1 MSSFCGN
8 MILFLVFATLMA
20 ANSSTSTSSA
30 LTEDRRN
37 MFFSTF
43 HVHVVNGLSSN
54 KILFI
59 HCKSADD
66 DLGEHNLTAGNEF
79 QWKFKTNFFVTTLFW
94 CFMASRSDHV
104 HAKFNVF
111 EMDEALFYRCNWKH
125 CIWIAKDDGIY
136 LRNIPQNYDEFRYK
150 WQRDVAPLANFTIV

>member
-1 MSSFCGN
+1 
-8 MILFLVFATLMA
+8 MILFLVFATLMV
-20 ANSSTSTSSA
+20 ANPSTSTSSA
-30 LTEDRRN
+30 PTEDRPNKLFR
-37 MFFSTF
+37 TW
-43 HVHVVNGLSSN
+43 HVHAVNGLSSN

-59 HCKSADD
+59 HCKSADN

-79 QWKFKTNFFVTTLFW
+79 QWKFKENLLGTTLFW

-111 EMDEALFYRCNWKH
+111 VINKDLFYRCNWKH

-136 LRNIPQNYDEFRYK
+136 LKNIPQGYDEFHYT
-150 WQRDVAPLANFTIV
+150 WESDIGTLANFTIV